1 MIDFSFALT
10 ARFGSEADF
19 TCNEKTIDA
28 SGIEAAFVGRLTN
41 FDQIAQS
48 LGLSRDVTIG
58 AFLCAAWRKWGDGLA
73 DQLRGNFL
81 IAVYDNRARQL
92 YVARDAMGVMPVYYS
107 RFDKSLVVSN
117 SSGAVRARLPH
128 APALN
133 RAQLADFLCGE
144 ESGYESTFFDDIAR
158 LPPGHWLKCCEG
170 GLSKKRYWNLHEV
183 RSIGGTLSEQTERFQ
198 EIFDKS
204 LATTYVEGKTAIL
217 MSGGLDS
224 SMIAGS
230 LMHVMKAGPE
240 VLALSRTYPNERKW
254 NDRPHIESLRNY
266 LPFSFAELP
275 GDGYDPLLGLDLHLR
290 ALDGPYISYG
300 HSETFAGKAFLA
312 DAGFSGVLNGH
323 GGDEI
328 VSYGAGR
335 LNELALERK
344 WLELWR
350 QTEPLSRLHNTSRW
364 QLFSP
369 YLSHFYRIR
378 LLRQYW
384 SRLAQQA
391 SPEPKTYPILT
402 DEGKQLVQGGSGQ
415 LRNPLS
421 RRYDHTERSL
431 HEEDVTS
438 ALYARAFEVMAIAS
452 AAVGVETLMPFC
464 DRDLV
469 EYSTSLPSETKL
481 GGGFTRR
488 ILREAMRGR
497 VPETV
502 RTRSDKYDFT
512 RPFIAG
518 LLSVKSR
525 MDELIDAHRGILAE
539 LVDRKEL
546 QRLRSEVIRCGND
559 IDRQDARC
567 IWRILVASKWIE
579 IVKSEASSQ
588 I

>member
-391 SPEPKTYPILT
+391 SPDHKTYPILT
-402 DEGKQLVQGGSGQ
+402 DEGKQLVQSGSGQ

>member
-10 ARFGSEADF
+10 ASFGNDAGF
-19 TCNEKTIDA
+19 TCNGKTIDA
-28 SGIEAAFVGRLTN
+28 SGIETAFVGRVTN

-48 LGLSRDVTIG
+48 LGLSRDVPIG

-81 IAVYDNRARQL
+81 IAVYDNRARHL
-92 YVARDAMGVMPVYYS
+92 YVARDAMGIMPVYYS
-107 RFDKSLVVSN
+107 HFDKSLVVGN
-117 SSGAVRARLPH
+117 SSRSVRGRLPH
-128 APALN
+128 TSALD
-133 RAQLADFLCGE
+133 RAKLAEFLCGE
-144 ESGYESTFFDDIAR
+144 ESGYESTFYEGIDR
-158 LPPGHWLKCCEG
+158 LPPGHWLKCSEG
-170 GLSKKRYWNLHEV
+170 GLSKKRYWNLREV

-204 LATTYVEGKTAIL
+204 LATTYVEGKTAML

-230 LMHVMKAGPE
+230 LMHVMKAGTE
-240 VLALSRTYPNERKW
+240 LLALSRTYPNERKW
-254 NDRPHIESLRNY
+254 NDGPHIESLRNY

-300 HSETFAGKAFLA
+300 HSEAFAGKAFLA

-335 LNELALERK
+335 LNELAIERK

-350 QTEPLSRLHNTSRW
+350 QAEPLSRLHNTSRW

-402 DEGKQLVQGGSGQ
+402 DEGKLLVQGGLGP